1 MKLRIITLN
10 CLRKLRKTRKQQPN
24 ACIDMNEKSNTPMVN
39 VDVTLLDLQEA
50 NIGVVRNVSRRDAGH
65 KESKK
70 RKCQQK
76 CDT

>member
-1 MKLRIITLN
+1 
-10 CLRKLRKTRKQQPN
+10 
-24 ACIDMNEKSNTPMVN
+24 MVN